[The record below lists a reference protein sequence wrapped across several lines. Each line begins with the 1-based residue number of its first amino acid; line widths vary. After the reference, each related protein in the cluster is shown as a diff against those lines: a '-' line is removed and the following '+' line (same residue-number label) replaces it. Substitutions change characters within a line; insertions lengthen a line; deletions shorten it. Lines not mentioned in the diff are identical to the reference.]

1 MKFVDTA
8 DFKIQNR
15 CTLSGAFFLF
25 KGE

>member
-8 DFKIQNR
+8 DFKVQNR